1 MYLENRYIQIDNC
14 MYLEN
19 KQIQMLCYVN
29 FCHNFV
35 KRKYEQD
42 SIWSISDFWKD
53 ESLTTGTRKHDIAI
67 KCSIFVQ
74 PCYE

>member
-42 SIWSISDFWKD
+42 SI
-53 ESLTTGTRKHDIAI
+53 
-67 KCSIFVQ
+67 
-74 PCYE
+74 